1 MTNPIPSVWRERISQ
16 WGAPVT
22 YVTVVVCVGLGLVAL
37 LVRSP
42 DTKSNYQN
50 APEDYH
56 RTQLAA
62 GTAPEEFNG
71 LIRSLGNDPQRIYIG
86 AGCAQCHGV
95 FGEGGVVGPEIRTKA
110 LKGVTDAARQ
120 GGAGMPA
127 FSQDRLSDA
136 QIASI
141 VTYLNKLN
149 GEASRPPATVP
160 ARSIGKGSGGG
171 R

>member
-1 MTNPIPSVWRERISQ
+1 MTNPIPRAWRERISQ
-16 WGAPVT
+16 WGAPAT
-22 YVTVVVCVGLGLVAL
+22 YVAVVFCVGLGLVAL

-42 DTKSNYQN
+42 ETKNNYQN
-50 APEDYH
+50 EPAGYH
-56 RTQLAA
+56 RTQLTA
-62 GTAPEEFNG
+62 GTAPEDFNG

-95 FGEGGVVGPEIRTKA
+95 FGEGGTVGPEIRTKA
-110 LKGVTDAARQ
+110 LKVVTDAVRE

-127 FSQDRLSDA
+127 FSQDRLGDA

-149 GEASRPPATVP
+149 GDASRPPATVP
-160 ARSIGKGSGGG
+160 ARSIAKGSGAG